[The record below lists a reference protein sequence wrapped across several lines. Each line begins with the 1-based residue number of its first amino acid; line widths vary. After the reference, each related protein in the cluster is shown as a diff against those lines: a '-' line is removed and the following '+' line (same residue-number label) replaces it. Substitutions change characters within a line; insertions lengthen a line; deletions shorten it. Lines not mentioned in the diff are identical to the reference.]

1 MTCRPSREKKTGH
14 HSRTGC
20 NETGENV
27 SLGWFKVSK
36 RKRHQKKKNKKL
48 MKDNK
53 EHENLSKNLPQKK
66 DISEDKTDA
75 TEKETI
81 RSISPSMVVCVKGGK
96 DLLISRIALDQFCT
110 CNKSPVR

>member
-1 MTCRPSREKKTGH
+1 
-14 HSRTGC
+14 
-20 NETGENV
+20 
-27 SLGWFKVSK
+27 
-36 RKRHQKKKNKKL
+36 

-81 RSISPSMVVCVKGGK
+81 RSISPSVVPAINAK
-96 DLLISRIALDQFCT
+96 REE
-110 CNKSPVR
+110 